1 MKKFLTLFIVVLL
14 AFSLVGCKKTIAN
27 VDTVENKVV
36 ITITDQVEQDVTLFE
51 FMGVLK
57 DNNLLTYE
65 YNTGAYGA
73 YITSINGV
81 QAALNQFWGLYSD
94 DEEFTTT
101 TDQIECN
108 GKVYSQTILG
118 AESLIV
124 KQNKTYIWVLIEF

>member
-27 VDTVENKVV
+27 VDTVENKVI
-36 ITITDQVEQDVTLFE
+36 ITVTDQVEEDTNLFE

-81 QAALNQFWGLYSD
+81 QADFNQFWGLYSD

>member
-27 VDTVENKVV
+27 VDTVENKVI
-36 ITITDQVEQDVTLFE
+36 ITVTDQVEEDTNLFE

-81 QAALNQFWGLYSD
+81 QADLNEFWGLYSD

>member
-27 VDTVENKVV
+27 VDTVENKVI
-36 ITITDQVEQDVTLFE
+36 ITVTDQVEEDTNLFE

-57 DNNLLTYE
+57 DNNLLTFE
-65 YNTGAYGA
+65 YQTSSYGA

-81 QAALNQFWGLYSD
+81 HAGLNQFWGLYSD